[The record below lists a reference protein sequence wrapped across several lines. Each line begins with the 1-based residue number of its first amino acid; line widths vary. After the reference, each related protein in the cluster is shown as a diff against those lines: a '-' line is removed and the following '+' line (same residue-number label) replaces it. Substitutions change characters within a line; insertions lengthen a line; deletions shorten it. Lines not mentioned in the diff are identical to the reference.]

1 MMQVEYEA
9 LQLGNS
15 YRFWYFPDSGGGN
28 NGNNAGGVGLFPS
41 VFNLATRAT
50 ITANATCGSTG
61 PEVYCK
67 LVEHVQM
74 RAPQCGVCDGNSPDY
89 DKRHPITNA
98 IDGTPRWWQSPSLQ
112 NGPQYEWVT
121 ITLDL
126 KQVQSSFLSSW
137 VFSVFPTACPQIASN
152 KWQYHF
158 QPGLSS

>member
-1 MMQVEYEA
+1 MFLPAVKTTDIC
-9 LQLGNS
+9 
-15 YRFWYFPDSGGGN
+15 YFTDSSGGN
-28 NGNNAGGVGLFPS
+28 NGNNGSGVGLFPS

-50 ITANATCGSTG
+50 IRANATCGSTG

-74 RAPQCGVCDGNSPDY
+74 RAPQCGVCDSNSPDHE
-89 DKRHPITNA
+89 KRHPITHA

-126 KQVQSSFLSSW
+126 KQVHPFF
-137 VFSVFPTACPQIASN
+137 VFS
-152 KWQYHF
+152 
-158 QPGLSS
+158 